1 MWGRLRKGS
10 CVTREAG
17 DSSHLLMPYKPV
29 CTESMYTRAHP
40 ASPGD
45 RLLHPSRYK
54 CVKRTPLEWSVPR
67 ASVATQESPYLRE
80 VLMLRSPKVNRHQ
93 YQRGKLTRD

>member
-1 MWGRLRKGS
+1 MWGRPREGS

-29 CTESMYTRAHP
+29 CTEHMCTCTHP

-45 RLLHPSRYK
+45 RPLHSSRLQVCEK
-54 CVKRTPLEWSVPR
+54 DTSGMEWPP

-80 VLMLRSPKVNRHQ
+80 VLTLRSPKVDRHQ